1 MTQRVSSGGPWED
14 VFGYSR
20 AVRSGPV
27 VAVSG
32 CTATV
37 DGVVVHPDDA
47 HQQTLVAFDIA
58 LAALHAAGA
67 DKSDVVRTRM
77 YVVDAGD
84 CDAVGRAHARVF
96 AEVRPAAT
104 MVVVAALIDAAMRV
118 EVEVDA
124 YVAAGAGDA

>member
-1 MTQRVSSGGPWED
+1 MTQRVGSGGPWED
-14 VFGYSR
+14 AYGYSR

-37 DGVVVHPDDA
+37 DGVVVHPGDA

-58 LAALHAAGA
+58 LRALERTGA
-67 DKSDVVRTRM
+67 SKSQVVRTRM
-77 YVVDAGD
+77 YVVDVDD
-84 CDAVGRAHARVF
+84 CAAVGRAHADVF
-96 AEVRPAAT
+96 DEVRPAAT
-104 MVVVAALIDAAMRV
+104 MVVVAALIDPTMLV

-124 YVAAGAGDA
+124 YVPSPADDA

>member
-1 MTQRVSSGGPWED
+1 MTQRISSGGPWED
-14 VFGYSR
+14 RFGYSR

-47 HQQTLVAFDIA
+47 YEQTLVAFHIA
-58 LAALHAAGA
+58 LSAVHAAGA
-67 DKSDVVRTRM
+67 ATSDVIRTRM
-77 YVVDAGD
+77 YVVDSAD
-84 CDAVGRAHARVF
+84 CDAVGRAHAQVF
-96 AEVRPAAT
+96 DGVRPAAT
-104 MVVVAALIDAAMRV
+104 MVVVAGLIDPAMRV

-124 YVAAGAGDA
+124 YVVAPDAP